1 MLSVSKSMF
10 FSARSTQ
17 AEYFDAPTRS
27 FEEISNGYRDL
38 AQVNQFFRFAEPFQR
53 LLPKF
58 LGSVQCQNLSILD
71 LGAGDGSLGR
81 DLSLWAEQRGWQW
94 RFTSLDLN
102 PRALLLNRH
111 HGSVAGSVTH
121 LPFKDGS
128 FDLVVASQMTH
139 HLDSDAEIC
148 RHFAEAWRVA
158 RKAVF
163 LNDLHRNPALF
174 GFIWV
179 LLHLRPYPRHFRQ
192 DGLISV
198 KRGFRVHEWKDL
210 AQRAGL
216 KNARVWFYFGAKVML
231 YAPKDSAV
239 TPEF

>member
-1 MLSVSKSMF
+1 MF
-10 FSARSTQ
+10 FIARSTQ

-27 FEEISNGYRDL
+27 LREISDGYRDL

-81 DLSLWAEQRGWQW
+81 ELSLWAEQRGWHW

-102 PRALLLNRH
+102 PRALSLNHH
-111 HGSVAGSVTH
+111 HGGVAASVTH
-121 LPFKDGS
+121 LPFLDGS
-128 FDLVVASQMTH
+128 FDLVIASQMTH
-139 HLDSDAEIC
+139 HLDSNAEVC
-148 RHFAEAWRVA
+148 KHFAEAWRVA

-163 LNDLHRNPALF
+163 LNDLHRNPALL
-174 GFIWV
+174 GLIWI
-179 LLHLRPYPRHFRQ
+179 LLHLRPYPSHFRQ
-192 DGLISV
+192 DGLTSV
-198 KRGFRVHEWKDL
+198 KRGFHVHEWKDL
-210 AQRAGL
+210 ARRAGL

-231 YAPKDSAV
+231 YAPKDSAG
-239 TPEF
+239 TAES

>member
-1 MLSVSKSMF
+1 MF
-10 FSARSTQ
+10 FIARSTQ

-27 FEEISNGYRDL
+27 LREISDGYRDL

-81 DLSLWAEQRGWQW
+81 ELSLWAEQRGWHW

-102 PRALLLNRH
+102 PRALSLNHH
-111 HGSVAGSVTH
+111 HGGVAASVTH
-121 LPFKDGS
+121 LPFLDGS
-128 FDLVVASQMTH
+128 FDLVIASQMTH
-139 HLDSDAEIC
+139 HLDSNAEVC
-148 RHFAEAWRVA
+148 KHFAEAWRVA

-174 GFIWV
+174 GLIWI
-179 LLHLRPYPRHFRQ
+179 LLHLRPYPSHFRQ
-192 DGLISV
+192 DGLTSV
-198 KRGFRVHEWKDL
+198 KRGFRVREWRDL
-210 AQRAGL
+210 ARRAGL

-231 YAPKDSAV
+231 YAPKDSAG
-239 TPEF
+239 TAES